1 MRVCSL
7 LGPAVW
13 SVQMVE
19 AFAHGWEETMSP
31 WAASRNDSA
40 GPMQALISAGRR
52 RTSVSGHNAHRH
64 VMTQR

>member
-19 AFAHGWEETMSP
+19 AFVRGWKETMSP
-31 WAASRNDSA
+31 WAASKNDTA
-40 GPMQALISAGRR
+40 GLMQALISAGRR
-52 RTSVSGHNAHRH
+52 RTSVSGQNAHRH
-64 VMTQR
+64 VMTQH